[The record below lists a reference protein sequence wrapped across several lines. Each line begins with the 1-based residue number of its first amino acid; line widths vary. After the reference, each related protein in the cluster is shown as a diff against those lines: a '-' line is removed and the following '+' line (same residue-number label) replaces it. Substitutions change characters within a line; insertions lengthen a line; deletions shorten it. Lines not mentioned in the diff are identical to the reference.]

1 MAPFTLKLEKTAD
14 PNGIAVSVEPA
25 SNGFMSLLLAAKH
38 DQDPGIHE
46 WINRFHAAISSEE
59 FMRHKLVMLGFFYAV
74 VPEKHHDTF
83 TDYIDHL
90 ESQPPSALR
99 ERLLNSY
106 ASIFNPESAPIDCT
120 ATVNWDEVL
129 SSTENYLAFLRSRFG
144 EENIDV
150 ELETR
155 AYEYVLDPAAL
166 KQLIVSHLRWVWKNH
181 LEPEWQRVQP
191 MLAESA
197 RAFQKVDLGSMSRIE
212 AARFVTGQEL
222 DESQWAKSF
231 EKSEEL
237 LFIPNA
243 HIGPYLQ
250 RAHSGN
256 GLIVYFGARQPE
268 SAEERIPALERAE
281 IVARLSALADDTRLN
296 ILQMIAERGEMR
308 APEVI
313 DATGLSQ
320 PSVSRYLI
328 QLTAAGFLQERR
340 VNGAKIYSLNRDR
353 IEKTLKAVSAFL
365 LGRSHTSLG

>member
-1 MAPFTLKLEKTAD
+1 MAPFALKLEKTAT
-14 PNGIAVSVEPA
+14 PSEIVVSVEPA

-46 WINRFHAAISSEE
+46 WINRFHAAVSSEE
-59 FMRHKLVMLGFFYAV
+59 FQRHKLVMIGFFYAI
-74 VPEKHHDTF
+74 VPEKRHDTF
-83 TDYIDHL
+83 PDYIDYL
-90 ESQPPSALR
+90 DSLPASTLR

-106 ASIFNPESAPIDCT
+106 AGICLVEPKPEGAP
-120 ATVNWDEVL
+120 APVNWDEVL
-129 SSTENYLAFLRSRFG
+129 SSTENYLAFLNSRFG
-144 EENIDV
+144 VENIDV

-155 AYEYVLDPAAL
+155 AYEYVLDPAAM
-166 KQLIVSHLRWVWKNH
+166 KQLIVSHLRWAWKNH

-197 RAFQKVDLGSMSRIE
+197 RAFQKVDMSGMSRIE
-212 AARFVTGQEL
+212 AARFITGQEL
-222 DESQWAKSF
+222 DEAQWAKAF
-231 EKSEEL
+231 ENSERL

-256 GLIVYFGARQPE
+256 ILLVYFGARQPE
-268 SAEERIPALERAE
+268 SAQERIPELERAE

-340 VNGAKIYSLNRDR
+340 INGAKIYNLNRDR

-365 LGRSHTSLG
+365 LDRS

>member
-1 MAPFTLKLEKTAD
+1 MAPFALKLEKTA
-14 PNGIAVSVEPA
+14 PQAEIVVSVEPA

-46 WINRFHAAISSEE
+46 WINRFHAAVSSEE
-59 FMRHKLVMLGFFYAV
+59 FMRHKLVMIGFFYAV
-74 VPEKHHDTF
+74 VPEKRHDSF
-83 TDYIDHL
+83 LDYIDYL
-90 ESQPPSALR
+90 DRQSPSALR

-106 ASIFNPESAPIDCT
+106 AGIHKTDSLPEEEASAVD
-120 ATVNWDEVL
+120 WDEVL
-129 SSTENYLAFLRSRFG
+129 SSVSNYIAFLASRFG
-144 EENIDV
+144 EENVDV

-155 AYEYVLDPAAL
+155 AYEYVLDPAAM
-166 KQLIVSHLRWVWKNH
+166 KQMIVSHLRWAWKNH
-181 LEPEWQRVQP
+181 LEPEWKRIQP
-191 MLAESA
+191 MLEESA
-197 RAFQKVDLGSMSRIE
+197 KAFHKADMSGMSRIE
-212 AARFVTGQEL
+212 AARFITGQEL
-222 DESQWAKSF
+222 DEAQWAKAF
-231 EKSEEL
+231 EKAGTL

-256 GLIVYFGARQPE
+256 WLLIYFGARQPE
-268 SAEERIPALERAE
+268 SAEERIPELDRAE

-328 QLTAAGFLQERR
+328 QLTAAGYLQERR
-340 VNGAKIYSLNRDR
+340 INGAKVYNLNRER

-365 LGRSHTSLG
+365 LGRS